1 MLGEIFETAD
11 NIQETSQQ
19 KIGCFGADIWLCAA
33 SRGLELFPFRSIW
46 WLRECAVIGLKAW
59 LGLHEVWH
67 SPGPRREENLEPMAV
82 YIHK

>member
-1 MLGEIFETAD
+1 MLGEVDETAE
-11 NIQETSQQ
+11 NIRETSQQ

-33 SRGLELFPFRSIW
+33 CTGLELFQIW

-67 SPGPRREENLEPMAV
+67 SLGPRREENLEPLTV